1 MKLRQDYIQ
10 TAVWHHNAL
19 RGHVAMGQKHMAD
32 IASARTCTAQA
43 QALANT
49 IAGQLAE
56 LERLLHE
63 RYDGPEAFLPRG
75 AGDEE

>member
-1 MKLRQDYIQ
+1 MKLRADYIR
-10 TAVWHHNAL
+10 TAIWHHNAL

-32 IASARTCTAQA
+32 IAGSRTCTAQA

-56 LERLLHE
+56 LEQLLHE
-63 RYDGPEAFLPRG
+63 RYDEPEAFASSG
-75 AGDEE
+75 EHSE